1 MTGVIRPAKSR
12 VVRQEWTDRAVAP
25 MVDARVQAQDGRR
38 ADVPPTAYQESVRA
52 LYVYRMRRGS
62 EVHDGVVADV
72 RLDAFANGRVRGHE
86 SVQPQRVELLV
97 QYYANL
103 PSRSEPVAL
112 MHAHHPTA
120 TELLEAT
127 CRGRPLVH
135 FEGPDGLEHLVWR
148 VPGPDETARL
158 AAALGEEVLYIAD
171 GHHRVAARLTA
182 WERAGR
188 PSDVGVLCVLYPM
201 GGLRLG
207 AFHRR
212 VVGPVDADALLA
224 AAAAADFVVKP
235 VATADEADGIALY
248 VGGIWYDLA
257 LAGARPDGSAGLD
270 VSVLHTRILGPALGI
285 VGPVHPRLEVVP
297 AHLPLEQAVSRCK
310 EDDGALFCVRPP
322 SLRTLTG
329 IADLGEVMPP
339 KSTYFSP
346 KPYAG
351 IFLT

>member
-1 MTGVIRPAKSR
+1 MTDVIRPAQSR

-62 EVHDGVVADV
+62 EVYDGVVADV

-86 SVQPQRVELLV
+86 SVQPKRVELLV
-97 QYYANL
+97 QYYADL
-103 PSRSEPVAL
+103 SSRSEPVAL
-112 MHAHHPTA
+112 LHAHDPAATA
-120 TELLEAT
+120 LVEAT
-127 CRGRPLVH
+127 CRGRPLVQ

-148 VPGPDETARL
+148 VPGPDETAEL

-188 PSDVGVLCVLYPM
+188 PSDAGVLCVLYPM

-212 VVGPVDADALLA
+212 VVGPVDAEALLA
-224 AAAAADFVVKP
+224 CAAAADFVVRA
-235 VATADEADGIALY
+235 VAAADEADGIGLY
-248 VGGIWYDLA
+248 AGGSWYDLA
-257 LAGARPDGSAGLD
+257 PTGARPDGSAGLD
-270 VSVLHTRILGPALGI
+270 VSALHTRILGPALGI
-285 VGPVHPRLEVVP
+285 DGPAHPRLEVIP
-297 AHLPLEQAVSRCK
+297 AHLPLEQAVSQCA
-310 EDDGALFCVRPP
+310 EDDGALFCLRPP
-322 SLRTLTG
+322 TLRKVTE
-329 IADLGEVMPP
+329 IADLGEVTPP
-339 KSTYFSP
+339 KTTYFSP

-351 IFLT
+351 IFLI